1 MAEFRLT
8 GKFKSI
14 NRLIKRKVDSS
25 SVIRGQEE
33 LTGAQGHIIGYVSRK
48 NEAGKDVFQ
57 KDLEKELT
65 LRRSSVTGLLSSM
78 EKKGF
83 IERQGVDGDKRQKKI
98 VLTDKAKAF
107 NKGVTDYFDG
117 LDEEIENIFTLEEYE
132 NLKEYLQR
140 IEDYLK
146 KEKL

>member
-117 LDEEIENIFTLEEYE
+117 LDKEIENIFTLEEYE

>member
-25 SVIRGQEE
+25 SAIRGQED

>member
-8 GKFKSI
+8 GKFKCI

-98 VLTDKAKAF
+98 VLTDKARAF

-117 LDEEIENIFTLEEYE
+117 LDKEIENIFTLEEYE